1 MRGEEAHIVDLRPAT
16 LLVPQ
21 QARLASE
28 DGLETVESE
37 RCHVDQQYC
46 AM

>member
-1 MRGEEAHIVDLRPAT
+1 MMRSEEAHIVDLCPAA

-28 DGLETVESE
+28 DGLETLESE
-37 RCHVDQQYC
+37 
-46 AM
+46 